1 MTALELTG
9 RARSHIVELQDPPC
23 ALHTDAAAPFLNLRR
38 AASAEGFDV
47 AVASGFRDFE
57 RQLAI
62 WNGKFAGT
70 VPLYDGTGSPLAAA
84 ALPPP
89 ERVAAILH
97 WSALP
102 GASRHHWGTDLDLVD
117 RNAIPAGY
125 RVQLT
130 AAEYAAPGPFAPL
143 VEWLDANAARFGFFR
158 PFRGILSGVRPELWH
173 YSFAP
178 LAESARRRLTVELL
192 REALTGA
199 QMLAKEHVLAH
210 LDELH
215 ARYVASTC
223 SLASICAPVS
233 ASRSNSTVNRRRA
246 DSASGAKL

>member
-9 RARSHIVELQDPPC
+9 RARSHIVELRDPPC
-23 ALHTDAAAPFLNLRR
+23 ALHANVATPFLNLRR

-62 WNGKFAGT
+62 WNSKFAGSA
-70 VPLYDGTGSPLAAA
+70 PLYDGTGAPLAAA

-102 GASRHHWGTDLDLVD
+102 GASRHHWGTDLDLID
-117 RNAIPAGY
+117 RNAIPEGY

-130 AAEYAAPGPFAPL
+130 AAEYAAPGLFAPL
-143 VEWLDANAARFGFFR
+143 AEWLDANAARFGFFR
-158 PFRGILSGVRPELWH
+158 PFRGILSGVQPEPWH

-178 LAESARRRLTVELL
+178 LAEPARRRLSVELL
-192 REALTGA
+192 REALASAELFG
-199 QMLAKEHVLAH
+199 KEHVLER

-215 ARYVASTC
+215 ARYVAS
-223 SLASICAPVS
+223 IDWP
-233 ASRSNSTVNRRRA
+233 
-246 DSASGAKL
+246 